1 MKKNSPKKDI
11 QKPEVGE
18 FYKLFRY
25 RGLDYGNIIEILKI
39 EGNIAFYRTLDGSSC
54 VYNSYWDFISFN
66 DVFDRKLTPLEVELL

>member
-18 FYKLFRY
+18 FYKLFKY
-25 RGLDYGNIIEILKI
+25 RGLDYGNIIEILII
-39 EGNIAFYRTLDGSSC
+39 EGNVAFYRTLDGSDC
-54 VYNSYWDFISFN
+54 VYNSYWDFISFT